1 MDINSAAFRCACV
14 HPPLAR
20 AVLVSRMAVVL
31 YSVLAIALAIL
42 VVLAVIICTAAEAS
56 PKHRSKV
63 EPPVVDL
70 PEIVAPRRRHVAER
84 GIGAAL

>member
-1 MDINSAAFRCACV
+1 MNINSAAFRSV
-14 HPPLAR
+14 LHPPLAR

-84 GIGAAL
+84 GVGAAL

>member
-1 MDINSAAFRCACV
+1 MR
-14 HPPLAR
+14 AR
-20 AVLVSRMAVVL
+20 AYAGRTRAISMAVVL
-31 YSVLAIALAIL
+31 YSVLAIALVIL